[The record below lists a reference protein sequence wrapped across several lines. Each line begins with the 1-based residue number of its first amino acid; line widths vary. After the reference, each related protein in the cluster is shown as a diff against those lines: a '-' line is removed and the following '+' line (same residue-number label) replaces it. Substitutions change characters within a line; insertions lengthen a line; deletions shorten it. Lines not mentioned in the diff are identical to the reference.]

1 VVTVTLLDDLET
13 VVKSSYECSI
23 KRVLKQLSPK
33 ESAALTKLI
42 DDPETSPTSLAR
54 VLTKNGFDISR
65 QTIHRHRR
73 RGQGPEGCKCP

>member
-1 VVTVTLLDDLET
+1 MALLDDLET
-13 VVKSSYECSI
+13 VSRSSYSCSI
-23 KRVLKQLSPK
+23 KRVLKQLSAK
-33 ESAALTKLI
+33 EAEALSKLI

-73 RGQGPEGCKCP
+73 RGIKDIGCTCP